1 MAQLTGRSV
10 QVFYMLDTDKGIPNI
25 PESET
30 SYTQT
35 PEANVQVGASQI
47 TVTGTSPLSDDD
59 IVNKW
64 SSIGDRLNYE
74 LFRVT
79 ATSNDNKTTWTI
91 DPKTPTH
98 NLHLKSETITR
109 REPSNSKLFRS
120 TSITSIEPDASL
132 ELAQSAALAGK
143 PYISATAP
151 GNYTSSM
158 SMTPETVSYTH
169 LTLRRYSLCRSRW
182 SPYH

>member
-47 TVTGTSPLSDDD
+47 TVTGTSPLQDDD

-64 SSIGDRLNYE
+64 FSIGDRLNYE

-79 ATSNDNKTTWTI
+79 ATSNDNKTTWTC
-91 DPKTPTH
+91 
-98 NLHLKSETITR
+98 LL
-109 REPSNSKLFRS
+109 
-120 TSITSIEPDASL
+120 
-132 ELAQSAALAGK
+132 
-143 PYISATAP
+143 
-151 GNYTSSM
+151 YTSPS
-158 SMTPETVSYTH
+158 P
-169 LTLRRYSLCRSRW
+169 RDRQKSRMP
-182 SPYH
+182 SSA